1 MSSMSMD
8 HPALASAVA
17 DVRATADE
25 LERGR
30 TTLHTSFGG
39 FLGGGWTGQ
48 AADSFVGGWD
58 DWSEGV
64 GKVLEALQ
72 SIAGLLE
79 GHGVD
84 VRAQD
89 AGAEAAAG
97 HLHARLGGTG
107 GTS

>member
-1 MSSMSMD
+1 MGSMSMD

-30 TTLHTSFGG
+30 ATLHTSFGT

-48 AADSFVGGWD
+48 AAESFVGGWD
-58 DWSEGV
+58 DWSAGV
-64 GKVLEALQ
+64 GKVLDALQ

-79 GHGVD
+79 GHGAD
-84 VRAQD
+84 VRGQD
-89 AGAEAAAG
+89 AGAEAAAVQ
-97 HLHARLGGTG
+97 LHARLGGTG
-107 GTS
+107 GSW